1 MAVFVVPSTPAI
13 AGKMELMENVGS
25 RLRIVGIRR
34 DNMKRKATIFC
45 IFGVLQGVVLGSI
58 IFLVFKSLNTISTVK
73 VVGLDT
79 QVLLSIL
86 FPLFLLIVEYLIY
99 SKE

>member
-1 MAVFVVPSTPAI
+1 
-13 AGKMELMENVGS
+13 
-25 RLRIVGIRR
+25 
-34 DNMKRKATIFC
+34 MKRKTTVFW

-58 IFLVFKSLNTISTVK
+58 IFLVFKSLNTISTVR
-73 VVGLDT
+73 VIGLDT
-79 QVLLSIL
+79 QILLSVL

>member
-1 MAVFVVPSTPAI
+1 M
-13 AGKMELMENVGS
+13 GS
-25 RLRIVGIRR
+25 RLRTVGMRR
-34 DNMKRKATIFC
+34 DNMKRKATVFW

-73 VVGLDT
+73 VIGLDT
-79 QVLLSIL
+79 QILLSVL

>member
-1 MAVFVVPSTPAI
+1 V
-13 AGKMELMENVGS
+13 
-25 RLRIVGIRR
+25 
-34 DNMKRKATIFC
+34 KRKSTIFW
-45 IFGVLQGVVLGSI
+45 IFGVLQGAVLGSI

-73 VVGLDT
+73 VIGLDT
-79 QVLLSIL
+79 QILLSIL

>member
-1 MAVFVVPSTPAI
+1 V
-13 AGKMELMENVGS
+13 
-25 RLRIVGIRR
+25 
-34 DNMKRKATIFC
+34 KRKSTIFW
-45 IFGVLQGVVLGSI
+45 IFGVLQAVVLGSI

-73 VVGLDT
+73 VIGLDT
-79 QVLLSIL
+79 QILLSIL